1 MAITREMIFQV
12 ADEFDANGL
21 NPTLSAVRKKIGGG
35 SFSTISEA
43 MKEWRSGKAAKVVP
57 HREPVPP
64 AISERLAEFGAEIW
78 NISLEMANGRLAAER
93 EVLDA
98 LRTGLEAERA
108 DAVQLA
114 DQVTAELDA
123 LQGRI
128 AAYEASEK
136 MARLEIAGMK
146 EQVAAFTE
154 RAATAEAR
162 ADELGKRVEDLNRE
176 LSRVNIQNGEL
187 LKTFTDSVGR
197 RKRSK
202 SVEKN
207 QTAPEGE
214 KGLFT
219 SQALDT

>member
-1 MAITREMIFQV
+1 MPITKEMIFQV
-12 ADEFDANGL
+12 ADEFDSNGL

-43 MKEWRSGKAAKVVP
+43 MKEWRSGKASKVISY
-57 HREPVPP
+57 REPVPP
-64 AISERLAEFGAEIW
+64 AISERLADFGGELW

-93 EVLDA
+93 EAIDA
-98 LRTGLEAERA
+98 LRIGLESERS

-114 DQVTAELDA
+114 DQVTAELET

-128 AAYEASEK
+128 AAYEATEK
-136 MARLEIAGMK
+136 AARQEIASMK
-146 EQVAAFTE
+146 EQAAAFTE
-154 RAATAEAR
+154 RAVTAEAR

-187 LKTFTDSVGR
+187 LKTLTDSVGR

-202 SVEKN
+202 KEETN

-214 KGLFT
+214 KDLFN
-219 SQALDT
+219 S